1 MTEIAVDSAASTEPS
16 GDTAPSESISE
27 MGMGFIEA
35 TDAPDSGDASVEQ
48 PAAGD
53 GEVAALPL
61 QPTNNTPSQQQAQDG
76 SGDGLRLADYTRKT
90 QAVADERRQVAAERA
105 QIAEERR
112 IYAEAQDR
120 ASQPAPHNPLEQLAA
135 QLGPEEARGL
145 TVVDQLVQERAQE
158 IATRLIEEHIG
169 PLRPGL
175 ERLNSTIGVVDQMQQ
190 QQTAVYRQNA
200 DAQIETAVHR
210 NNANAQIE
218 AAEAV
223 FGKVDAWTE
232 SQRGIVGSLTRH
244 ENPDTGEAF
253 TVAEAMSMATGRRLT
268 DQGSAVTQQRQAR
281 NNAKRSTASA
291 AGSPPLTET
300 AGVISRAQAMSEI
313 RATM

>member
-1 MTEIAVDSAASTEPS
+1 MTEIAVDSAASTEQPD
-16 GDTAPSESISE
+16 GTAPSESISE

-35 TDAPDSGDASVEQ
+35 TDASDSDDASAEQ

-53 GEVAALPL
+53 GGVAAAPPL
-61 QPTNNTPSQQQAQDG
+61 QPTNNTPSPEQQAEDS
-76 SGDGLRLADYTRKT
+76 SGEGLRLADYTRKT
-90 QAVADERRQVAAERA
+90 QAVADERREVAAERA

-112 IYAEAQDR
+112 IMAEAQAR

-169 PLRPGL
+169 PLRPDL
-175 ERLNSTIGVVDQMQQ
+175 ARLNSTIGAVDQMQQ
-190 QQTAVYRQNA
+190 QQAAVYRQNA
-200 DAQIETAVHR
+200 D
-210 NNANAQIE
+210 AQIE

-223 FGKVDAWTE
+223 FGKVGAWTE
-232 SQRGIVGSLTRH
+232 GQRGIVGALTRH

-253 TVAEAMSMATGRRLT
+253 TVAEAMSLATGRRLT
-268 DQGSAVTQQRQAR
+268 DQGDAVTQQRQAR
-281 NNAKRSTASA
+281 NSAKRSTATQ

-300 AGVISRAQAMSEI
+300 AGLISKAQAMSEI
-313 RATM
+313 KATM

>member
-1 MTEIAVDSAASTEPS
+1 MTEIAVDSAATAEQP
-16 GDTAPSESISE
+16 GGAAPSESISE

-35 TDAPDSGDASVEQ
+35 TDAPDSGDASAEQ

-53 GEVAALPL
+53 GEVAAPPL
-61 QPTNNTPSQQQAQDG
+61 QPTNDTPSPSQQQADDD

-105 QIAEERR
+105 QMAEERR
-112 IYAEAQDR
+112 IFAEAQAR
-120 ASQPAPHNPLEQLAA
+120 ASQPPQANPLEQLAA

-169 PLRPGL
+169 PLRPDL
-175 ERLNSTIGVVDQMQQ
+175 ERLNSTIGVVDQLQQ
-190 QQTAVYRQNA
+190 QQTAV
-200 DAQIETAVHR
+200 HR
-210 NNANAQIE
+210 SNANAQIE

-232 SQRGIVGSLTRH
+232 SQRGIVGALTRH

-253 TVAEAMSMATGRRLT
+253 TVAEAMSLATGRRLT
-268 DQGSAVTQQRQAR
+268 DQGAAVTQQRQAR

-300 AGVISRAQAMSEI
+300 AGVISKAQAMSEI
-313 RATM
+313 KATM

>member
-53 GEVAALPL
+53 GEVAAPPL
-61 QPTNNTPSQQQAQDG
+61 QPTNDTPSQQQAEDD
-76 SGDGLRLADYTRKT
+76 SGGALRLADYTRKT

-175 ERLNSTIGVVDQMQQ
+175 ERLNSTIGVVDQLQQ
-190 QQTAVYRQNA
+190 QQ
-200 DAQIETAVHR
+200 TAVHR

>member
-1 MTEIAVDSAASTEPS
+1 MTEIAVDSAASTEQPD
-16 GDTAPSESISE
+16 GTAPSESISE

-35 TDAPDSGDASVEQ
+35 TDASDSDDASAEQ

-53 GEVAALPL
+53 GGVAAVPL
-61 QPTNNTPSQQQAQDG
+61 QPTNNTPSPSQQQAEDG
-76 SGDGLRLADYTRKT
+76 SGDGLRQADYTRKT
-90 QAVADERRQVAAERA
+90 QAIADERRQVATERA

-112 IYAEAQDR
+112 IYAEAQAR
-120 ASQPAPHNPLEQLAA
+120 ASQPAPVNRLEQLAA

-158 IATRLIEEHIG
+158 IATRVIEEHIG
-169 PLRPGL
+169 PHRPAL
-175 ERLNSTIGVVDQMQQ
+175 ERLDSTIGAVDQMQQ

-200 DAQIETAVHR
+200 DAQIE
-210 NNANAQIE
+210 

-223 FGKVDAWTE
+223 FGKVGAWTE
-232 SQRGIVGSLTRH
+232 GQRGIVGALTRH

-253 TVAEAMSMATGRRLT
+253 TVAEAMSLATGRRLT
-268 DQGSAVTQQRQAR
+268 DQGDAVTQQRQAR
-281 NNAKRSTASA
+281 NSAKRSTASQ

-300 AGVISRAQAMSEI
+300 AGVISKAQAITEI
-313 RATM
+313 KATM

>member
-1 MTEIAVDSAASTEPS
+1 MTEIAVDSAATAEQP
-16 GDTAPSESISE
+16 GGAAPSESISE

-35 TDAPDSGDASVEQ
+35 TDAPDSGDASAEQ

-53 GEVAALPL
+53 GEVAAPPL
-61 QPTNNTPSQQQAQDG
+61 QPTNDTPSPSQQQADDV

-105 QIAEERR
+105 QMAEERR
-112 IYAEAQDR
+112 IFAEAQAR
-120 ASQPAPHNPLEQLAA
+120 ASQPPQANPLEQLAA

-169 PLRPGL
+169 PLRPDL
-175 ERLNSTIGVVDQMQQ
+175 ERLNSTIGVVDELQQ
-190 QQTAVYRQNA
+190 QQ
-200 DAQIETAVHR
+200 TAVHR

-232 SQRGIVGSLTRH
+232 GQRGIVGALTRQ

-253 TVAEAMSMATGRRLT
+253 TVAEAMSLATGRRLT
-268 DQGSAVTQQRQAR
+268 DQGAAVTQQRQAR
-281 NNAKRSTASA
+281 NNAKRSTASQ

-313 RATM
+313 KATM

>member
-35 TDAPDSGDASVEQ
+35 TDAPDSDDAGAEQ

-53 GEVAALPL
+53 GEVAAPPL
-61 QPTNNTPSQQQAQDG
+61 QPTNDTPSQQQAEDG
-76 SGDGLRLADYTRKT
+76 SGGGLRLADYTRKT
-90 QAVADERRQVAAERA
+90 QEVADERRQVAAERA

-200 DAQIETAVHR
+200 DAQIE
-210 NNANAQIE
+210 

-223 FGKVDAWTE
+223 FGKVAAWTE

-300 AGVISRAQAMSEI
+300 AGGISRAQAMSEI

>member
-1 MTEIAVDSAASTEPS
+1 MTEIAVDSAASTEQPD
-16 GDTAPSESISE
+16 GTAPSESISE

-35 TDAPDSGDASVEQ
+35 TDASDSGDASAEQ

-53 GEVAALPL
+53 GEVAAPPL
-61 QPTNNTPSQQQAQDG
+61 QPTNDTPSQQQADDV

-105 QIAEERR
+105 QMAEERR
-112 IYAEAQDR
+112 IFAEAQAR
-120 ASQPAPHNPLEQLAA
+120 ASQPPQANPLEQLAA

-169 PLRPGL
+169 PLRPDL
-175 ERLNSTIGVVDQMQQ
+175 ERLNSTIGVVDQLQQ
-190 QQTAVYRQNA
+190 QQTA
-200 DAQIETAVHR
+200 IHR
-210 NNANAQIE
+210 SNANAQIE

-232 SQRGIVGSLTRH
+232 SQRGIVGALTRH

-253 TVAEAMSMATGRRLT
+253 TVAEAMSLATGRRLT

-281 NNAKRSTASA
+281 NNAKRSTATQ

-300 AGVISRAQAMSEI
+300 AGVISKAQAMSEI
-313 RATM
+313 KATM

>member
-1 MTEIAVDSAASTEPS
+1 MTEIAVDSAATAEQP
-16 GDTAPSESISE
+16 GGAAPSESISE

-35 TDAPDSGDASVEQ
+35 TDAPDSGDASAEQ

-53 GEVAALPL
+53 GEVAAPPL
-61 QPTNNTPSQQQAQDG
+61 QPTNDTPSPSQQQADDD

-105 QIAEERR
+105 QMAEERR
-112 IYAEAQDR
+112 IFAEAQAR
-120 ASQPAPHNPLEQLAA
+120 ASQPPQANPLEQLAA

-169 PLRPGL
+169 PLRPDL
-175 ERLNSTIGVVDQMQQ
+175 ERLNSTIGVVDQLQQ
-190 QQTAVYRQNA
+190 QQTAV
-200 DAQIETAVHR
+200 HR
-210 NNANAQIE
+210 SNANAQIE

-232 SQRGIVGSLTRH
+232 SQRGIVGALTRH

-253 TVAEAMSMATGRRLT
+253 TVAEAMSLATGRRLT
-268 DQGSAVTQQRQAR
+268 DQGAAVTQQRQAR
-281 NNAKRSTASA
+281 NNAKRSTASQ

-300 AGVISRAQAMSEI
+300 AGVISRAQAMQEI
-313 RATM
+313 KATM

>member
-1 MTEIAVDSAASTEPS
+1 MTEIAVDSAASTEQPD
-16 GDTAPSESISE
+16 GTAPSESISE

-35 TDAPDSGDASVEQ
+35 TDASDSDDASAEQ

-53 GEVAALPL
+53 GGVAAAPPL
-61 QPTNNTPSQQQAQDG
+61 QPTNNTPSPEQQAEDN

-90 QAVADERRQVAAERA
+90 QAVADERREVAAERA

-112 IYAEAQDR
+112 IMAEAQAR

-158 IATRLIEEHIG
+158 IATRVIEEQIG

-175 ERLNSTIGVVDQMQQ
+175 ERLNSTIGAVDQMQQ
-190 QQTAVYRQNA
+190 QQAAVYRQNA
-200 DAQIETAVHR
+200 D
-210 NNANAQIE
+210 AQIE

-223 FGKVDAWTE
+223 FGKVGAWTE
-232 SQRGIVGSLTRH
+232 GQRGIVGALTRH

-253 TVAEAMSMATGRRLT
+253 TVAEAMSLATGRRLT
-268 DQGSAVTQQRQAR
+268 DQGDAVTQQRQAR
-281 NNAKRSTASA
+281 NSAKRSTATQ

-300 AGVISRAQAMSEI
+300 AGVISKAQAMSEI
-313 RATM
+313 KATM

>member
-1 MTEIAVDSAASTEPS
+1 MTEIAVDSAASTEQPD
-16 GDTAPSESISE
+16 GTAPSESISE

-35 TDAPDSGDASVEQ
+35 TDASDSDDASAEQ

-53 GEVAALPL
+53 GGVAAAPPL
-61 QPTNNTPSQQQAQDG
+61 QPTNNTPSPEQQAEDN

-90 QAVADERRQVAAERA
+90 QAVADERREVAAERA

-112 IYAEAQDR
+112 IMAEAQAR

-158 IATRLIEEHIG
+158 IATRVIEEQIG

-175 ERLNSTIGVVDQMQQ
+175 ERLNSTIGAVDQMQQ
-190 QQTAVYRQNA
+190 QQAAVYRQNA
-200 DAQIETAVHR
+200 D
-210 NNANAQIE
+210 AQIE

-232 SQRGIVGSLTRH
+232 SQRGIVGALTRH

-253 TVAEAMSMATGRRLT
+253 TVAEAMSLATGRRLT

-281 NNAKRSTASA
+281 NTAKRSTATQ

-300 AGVISRAQAMSEI
+300 AGLISKAQAMSEI
-313 RATM
+313 KATM

>member
-1 MTEIAVDSAASTEPS
+1 MTEIAVDSAASSEPS

-35 TDAPDSGDASVEQ
+35 TDASDSGDASVEQ

-53 GEVAALPL
+53 GGVAAAPL
-61 QPTNNTPSQQQAQDG
+61 QPTNDTPSQQQAEDG
-76 SGDGLRLADYTRKT
+76 SGGGLRLADYTRKT
-90 QAVADERRQVAAERA
+90 QEVADERRQVAAERA
-105 QIAEERR
+105 QIAQERR
-112 IYAEAQDR
+112 IYAESQAR

-169 PLRPGL
+169 PLRPDL
-175 ERLNSTIGVVDQMQQ
+175 ERLNSTIGAVDQMQQ
-190 QQTAVYRQNA
+190 QQTAV
-200 DAQIETAVHR
+200 HR
-210 NNANAQIE
+210 SNANAQIE

-223 FGKVDAWTE
+223 FGKVGSWTE

-244 ENPDTGEAF
+244 DNPDTGEAF

-281 NNAKRSTASA
+281 NSAKRSTASQ

-300 AGVISRAQAMSEI
+300 AGVISKLQAMSEI

>member
-1 MTEIAVDSAASTEPS
+1 MTEIAVDSAASTEQPGS
-16 GDTAPSESISE
+16 TAPSESISE

-35 TDAPDSGDASVEQ
+35 TDAPDSGDASAEQ

-53 GEVAALPL
+53 GEVAAPPL
-61 QPTNNTPSQQQAQDG
+61 QPTNDTPSPSQQQADDV

-105 QIAEERR
+105 QMAEERR
-112 IYAEAQDR
+112 IFAEAQAR
-120 ASQPAPHNPLEQLAA
+120 ASQPPQANPLEQLAA

-169 PLRPGL
+169 PLRPDL
-175 ERLNSTIGVVDQMQQ
+175 ERLNSTIGVVDQLQQ
-190 QQTAVYRQNA
+190 QQTAV
-200 DAQIETAVHR
+200 HR
-210 NNANAQIE
+210 SNANAQIE

-232 SQRGIVGSLTRH
+232 SQRGIVGALTRH

-253 TVAEAMSMATGRRLT
+253 TVAEAMSLATGRRLS
-268 DQGSAVTQQRQAR
+268 DQGDAVTQQRQAR
-281 NNAKRSTASA
+281 NNAKRSTATQ

-300 AGVISRAQAMSEI
+300 AGVISKAQAMSEI
-313 RATM
+313 KATM

>member
-53 GEVAALPL
+53 GEVAAPPL
-61 QPTNNTPSQQQAQDG
+61 QPTNDTPSQQQAQDG

-200 DAQIETAVHR
+200 DAQIE
-210 NNANAQIE
+210 

-223 FGKVDAWTE
+223 FGKVAAWTE

>member
-1 MTEIAVDSAASTEPS
+1 MTEIAVDSAASTEQPD
-16 GDTAPSESISE
+16 GTAPSESISE

-35 TDAPDSGDASVEQ
+35 TDASDSDDASAEQ

-53 GEVAALPL
+53 GGVAAAPPL
-61 QPTNNTPSQQQAQDG
+61 QPTNNTPSPEQQAEDN
-76 SGDGLRLADYTRKT
+76 SGDGLRLADYPRKT
-90 QAVADERRQVAAERA
+90 QAVADERREVAAERA

-112 IYAEAQDR
+112 IMAEAQAR

-158 IATRLIEEHIG
+158 IATRVIEEQIG

-175 ERLNSTIGVVDQMQQ
+175 ERLNSTIGAVDQMQQ
-190 QQTAVYRQNA
+190 QQAAVYRQNA
-200 DAQIETAVHR
+200 D
-210 NNANAQIE
+210 AQIE

-223 FGKVDAWTE
+223 FGKVGAWTE
-232 SQRGIVGSLTRH
+232 GQRGIVGALTRH

-253 TVAEAMSMATGRRLT
+253 TVAEAMSLATGRRLT
-268 DQGSAVTQQRQAR
+268 DQGDAVTQQRQAR
-281 NNAKRSTASA
+281 NSAKRSTATQ

-300 AGVISRAQAMSEI
+300 AGVISKAQAMSEI
-313 RATM
+313 KATM

>member
-1 MTEIAVDSAASTEPS
+1 MTELAVDSAATAEQP
-16 GDTAPSESISE
+16 GGAAPSESISE

-35 TDAPDSGDASVEQ
+35 TDASDSDDASAEQ

-53 GEVAALPL
+53 GEVAAPPL
-61 QPTNNTPSQQQAQDG
+61 QPTNDTPSQQQADDV

-90 QAVADERRQVAAERA
+90 QAVADERREVAAERA
-105 QIAEERR
+105 QIAEEPR
-112 IYAEAQDR
+112 IMAEAPAR

-158 IATRLIEEHIG
+158 IATRVIEEQIG

-175 ERLNSTIGVVDQMQQ
+175 ERLNSTIGVVDQLQQ
-190 QQTAVYRQNA
+190 QQTA
-200 DAQIETAVHR
+200 IHR
-210 NNANAQIE
+210 SNANAQIE

-232 SQRGIVGSLTRH
+232 SQRGIVGALTRH
-244 ENPDTGEAF
+244 EHPDTGEAF
-253 TVAEAMSMATGRRLT
+253 TVAEAMSLATGRRLT

-281 NNAKRSTASA
+281 NNAKRSTATQ

-300 AGVISRAQAMSEI
+300 AGVISKAQAMSEI
-313 RATM
+313 KATM

>member
-1 MTEIAVDSAASTEPS
+1 MTEIAVDSAASTEQPD
-16 GDTAPSESISE
+16 GTAPSESISE

-35 TDAPDSGDASVEQ
+35 TDASDSDDASAEQ

-53 GEVAALPL
+53 GGVAAAPPL
-61 QPTNNTPSQQQAQDG
+61 QPTNNTPSPEQQAEDG

-90 QAVADERRQVAAERA
+90 QAVADERREVAAERA

-112 IYAEAQDR
+112 IMAEAQAR

-158 IATRLIEEHIG
+158 IATRVIEEQIG

-175 ERLNSTIGVVDQMQQ
+175 ERLNSTIGVVDQLQQ
-190 QQTAVYRQNA
+190 QQTAVHRQNA
-200 DAQIETAVHR
+200 D
-210 NNANAQIE
+210 AQIE

-223 FGKVDAWTE
+223 FGKVGAWTE
-232 SQRGIVGSLTRH
+232 GQRGIVGALTRH

-253 TVAEAMSMATGRRLT
+253 TVAEAMSLATGRRLT
-268 DQGSAVTQQRQAR
+268 DQGDAVTQQRQAR
-281 NNAKRSTASA
+281 NSAKRSTATQ

-300 AGVISRAQAMSEI
+300 AGLISKAQAMSEI
-313 RATM
+313 KATM

>member
-1 MTEIAVDSAASTEPS
+1 MTEIAVDSAASTEQP
-16 GDTAPSESISE
+16 GGTAPSESISE

-35 TDAPDSGDASVEQ
+35 TDAPDSGDAGAEQ

-53 GEVAALPL
+53 GEVAAAPPL
-61 QPTNNTPSQQQAQDG
+61 QPTNDTPSPSQQQAEDG
-76 SGDGLRLADYTRKT
+76 SAEGLRLADYTRKT
-90 QAVADERRQVAAERA
+90 QEVADERRQVAAERA

-112 IYAEAQDR
+112 IYAESQAR
-120 ASQPAPHNPLEQLAA
+120 AAQPAPHNPLEQLAA

-169 PLRPGL
+169 PLRPDL
-175 ERLNSTIGVVDQMQQ
+175 ERLNSTIGVVDQLQQ
-190 QQTAVYRQNA
+190 QQ
-200 DAQIETAVHR
+200 TAVHR

-232 SQRGIVGSLTRH
+232 SQRGIVGALTRH

-281 NNAKRSTASA
+281 NNAKRSTASQ
-291 AGSPPLTET
+291 AGSPPLTEA
-300 AGVISRAQAMSEI
+300 AGVISKAQAMSEI
-313 RATM
+313 KATM

>member
-1 MTEIAVDSAASTEPS
+1 MTEIAVDSAATAEQP
-16 GDTAPSESISE
+16 GGAAPSESISE

-35 TDAPDSGDASVEQ
+35 TDAPDSGDASAEQ

-53 GEVAALPL
+53 GEVAAPPL
-61 QPTNNTPSQQQAQDG
+61 QPTNDTPSPSQQQADDD

-112 IYAEAQDR
+112 IYAEAQAR
-120 ASQPAPHNPLEQLAA
+120 ASQPPQANPLEQLAA

-158 IATRLIEEHIG
+158 IATRLIEESIG
-169 PLRPGL
+169 PLRPDL
-175 ERLNSTIGVVDQMQQ
+175 ERLNSTIGVVDQLQQ
-190 QQTAVYRQNA
+190 QQTAV
-200 DAQIETAVHR
+200 HR
-210 NNANAQIE
+210 SNANAQIE

-232 SQRGIVGSLTRH
+232 SQRGIVGALTRH

-253 TVAEAMSMATGRRLT
+253 TVAEAMSLATGRRLT

-281 NNAKRSTASA
+281 NNAKRSTATQ

-300 AGVISRAQAMSEI
+300 AGVISKAQAMSEI
-313 RATM
+313 KATM

>member
-1 MTEIAVDSAASTEPS
+1 MTEIAVDSAATAEQP
-16 GDTAPSESISE
+16 GGAAPSESISE

-35 TDAPDSGDASVEQ
+35 TDASDSGDASAEQ

-53 GEVAALPL
+53 GEVAAPPL
-61 QPTNNTPSQQQAQDG
+61 QPTNDTPSQQQADDV

-105 QIAEERR
+105 QMAEERR
-112 IYAEAQDR
+112 IFAEAQAR
-120 ASQPAPHNPLEQLAA
+120 ASQPPQANPLEQLAA

-169 PLRPGL
+169 PLRPDL
-175 ERLNSTIGVVDQMQQ
+175 ERLNSTIGVVDKLQQ
-190 QQTAVYRQNA
+190 QQTA
-200 DAQIETAVHR
+200 IHR
-210 NNANAQIE
+210 SNANAQIE

-232 SQRGIVGSLTRH
+232 SQRGIVGALTRH

-253 TVAEAMSMATGRRLT
+253 TVAEAMSLATGRRLT

-281 NNAKRSTASA
+281 NNAKRSTATQ

-300 AGVISRAQAMSEI
+300 AGVISKAQAMSEI
-313 RATM
+313 KATM

>member
-1 MTEIAVDSAASTEPS
+1 MTEIAVDSAASTEQP
-16 GDTAPSESISE
+16 GGTAPSESISE

-35 TDAPDSGDASVEQ
+35 TDAPDSGDAGAEQ

-53 GEVAALPL
+53 GEVAAAPPL
-61 QPTNNTPSQQQAQDG
+61 QPTNDTPSPSQQQAEDG
-76 SGDGLRLADYTRKT
+76 SGGALRLADYTRKT
-90 QAVADERRQVAAERA
+90 QEVADERRQVAAERA

-112 IYAEAQDR
+112 IYAESQAR
-120 ASQPAPHNPLEQLAA
+120 AAQPAPHNPLEQLAA

-169 PLRPGL
+169 PLRPDL
-175 ERLNSTIGVVDQMQQ
+175 ERLNSTIGVVDQLQQ
-190 QQTAVYRQNA
+190 QQ
-200 DAQIETAVHR
+200 TAVHR

-232 SQRGIVGSLTRH
+232 SQRGIVGALTRH

-281 NNAKRSTASA
+281 NNAKRSTASQ
-291 AGSPPLTET
+291 AGSPPLTEA
-300 AGVISRAQAMSEI
+300 AGVISKAQAMSEI
-313 RATM
+313 KATM

>member
-1 MTEIAVDSAASTEPS
+1 MTEIAVDSAATAEQP
-16 GDTAPSESISE
+16 GGAAPSESISE

-35 TDAPDSGDASVEQ
+35 TDASDSGDASAEQ

-53 GEVAALPL
+53 GEVAAPPL
-61 QPTNNTPSQQQAQDG
+61 QPTNDTPSQQQADDV

-105 QIAEERR
+105 QMAEERR
-112 IYAEAQDR
+112 IFAEAQAR
-120 ASQPAPHNPLEQLAA
+120 ASQPPQANPLEQLAA

-169 PLRPGL
+169 PLRPDL
-175 ERLNSTIGVVDQMQQ
+175 ERLNSTIGVVDQLQQ
-190 QQTAVYRQNA
+190 QQTA
-200 DAQIETAVHR
+200 IHR
-210 NNANAQIE
+210 SNANAQIE

-232 SQRGIVGSLTRH
+232 SQRGIVGALTRH

-253 TVAEAMSMATGRRLT
+253 TVAEAMSLATGRRLT

-281 NNAKRSTASA
+281 NNAKRSTATQ

-300 AGVISRAQAMSEI
+300 AGVISKAQAMSEI
-313 RATM
+313 KATM

>member
-1 MTEIAVDSAASTEPS
+1 MTEIAVDSAATAEQP
-16 GDTAPSESISE
+16 GDAAPSESISE

-35 TDAPDSGDASVEQ
+35 TDAPDSGDASAEQ

-53 GEVAALPL
+53 GEVAAPPL
-61 QPTNNTPSQQQAQDG
+61 QPTNDTPSPSQQQADDD

-105 QIAEERR
+105 QMAEERR
-112 IYAEAQDR
+112 IFAEAQAR
-120 ASQPAPHNPLEQLAA
+120 ASQPPQANPLEQLAA

-158 IATRLIEEHIG
+158 IATKLIEEQIG
-169 PLRPGL
+169 PLRPDL
-175 ERLNSTIGVVDQMQQ
+175 ERLNSTIGVVDQLQQ
-190 QQTAVYRQNA
+190 QQTAV
-200 DAQIETAVHR
+200 HR
-210 NNANAQIE
+210 SNANAQIE

-232 SQRGIVGSLTRH
+232 SQRGIVGALTRH

-253 TVAEAMSMATGRRLT
+253 TVAEAMSLATGRRLT

-281 NNAKRSTASA
+281 NNAKRSTATQ

-300 AGVISRAQAMSEI
+300 AGVISKAQAMSEI
-313 RATM
+313 KATM

>member
-1 MTEIAVDSAASTEPS
+1 MTEIAVDSAASTEQPD
-16 GDTAPSESISE
+16 GTAPSESISE

-35 TDAPDSGDASVEQ
+35 TDASDSDDASAEQ

-53 GEVAALPL
+53 GGVAAAPPL
-61 QPTNNTPSQQQAQDG
+61 QPTNNTPSPEQQAEDG

-112 IYAEAQDR
+112 IMAEAQAR

-169 PLRPGL
+169 PLRPDL
-175 ERLNSTIGVVDQMQQ
+175 ARLNSTIGAVDQMQQ
-190 QQTAVYRQNA
+190 QQAAVYRQNA
-200 DAQIETAVHR
+200 D
-210 NNANAQIE
+210 AQIE

-223 FGKVDAWTE
+223 FGKVGAWTE
-232 SQRGIVGSLTRH
+232 GQRGIVGALTRH

-253 TVAEAMSMATGRRLT
+253 TVAEAMSLATGRRLT
-268 DQGSAVTQQRQAR
+268 DQGDAVTQQRQAR
-281 NNAKRSTASA
+281 NSAKRSTATQ

-300 AGVISRAQAMSEI
+300 AGLISKAQAMSEI
-313 RATM
+313 KATM

>member
-1 MTEIAVDSAASTEPS
+1 MTEIAVDSAASTEQP
-16 GDTAPSESISE
+16 GGAAPSESISE

-35 TDAPDSGDASVEQ
+35 TDAPDSDDARAEQ

-53 GEVAALPL
+53 GEVAAAPPL
-61 QPTNNTPSQQQAQDG
+61 QPTNDTPSPSQQQAEDG
-76 SGDGLRLADYTRKT
+76 SGGHLRQADYTRKT
-90 QAVADERRQVAAERA
+90 QELADERRQVAAERA
-105 QIAEERR
+105 QMAEERR
-112 IYAEAQDR
+112 IYADSQAR
-120 ASQPAPHNPLEQLAA
+120 ASQPPQANPLEQLAA

-169 PLRPGL
+169 PLRPDL
-175 ERLNSTIGVVDQMQQ
+175 ERLNSTIGVVDQLQQ
-190 QQTAVYRQNA
+190 QQ
-200 DAQIETAVHR
+200 TAVHR

-253 TVAEAMSMATGRRLT
+253 TVAEAMSMATGRRLS

-281 NNAKRSTASA
+281 NNAKRSTASQ
-291 AGSPPLTET
+291 AGSPSLTET
-300 AGVISRAQAMSEI
+300 AGVISRAQAMQEI
-313 RATM
+313 KSTM

>member
-1 MTEIAVDSAASTEPS
+1 MTEIAVDSAATAEQP
-16 GDTAPSESISE
+16 GDAAPSESISE

-35 TDAPDSGDASVEQ
+35 TDAPDSGDASAEQ

-53 GEVAALPL
+53 GEVAAPPL
-61 QPTNNTPSQQQAQDG
+61 QPTNDTPSPSQQQADDD

-90 QAVADERRQVAAERA
+90 QAVADERREVAADKRQVAAERA

-112 IYAEAQDR
+112 IYAEAQAR
-120 ASQPAPHNPLEQLAA
+120 ASQPPQANPLEQLAA

-158 IATRLIEEHIG
+158 IATKLIEEQIG
-169 PLRPGL
+169 PLRPDL
-175 ERLNSTIGVVDQMQQ
+175 ERLNSTIGVVDQLQQ
-190 QQTAVYRQNA
+190 QQTAV
-200 DAQIETAVHR
+200 HR
-210 NNANAQIE
+210 SNANAQIE

-232 SQRGIVGSLTRH
+232 SQRGIVGALTRH

-253 TVAEAMSMATGRRLT
+253 TVAEAMSLATGRRLT

-281 NNAKRSTASA
+281 NNAKRSTATQ

-300 AGVISRAQAMSEI
+300 AGVISKAQAMSEI
-313 RATM
+313 KATM